1 MKNQGRY
8 TVTGVIFLVI
18 IVLLAVQLFN
28 LQLVKGEAYL
38 DNAQNFSRKEIR
50 LTGERGKILD
60 CNGLP
65 LAYNKTSYTLEFVRD
80 PNSTN
85 KEDRV
90 AYSKGILKAVQ
101 IVEQNGGNFLST
113 FAIRK
118 MDDGTFDFYWPTID
132 KEKSQ
137 KAYEARVKEWKDLH
151 CSKAKNIDK
160 TGTPEQIFNQYRAY
174 YEIPAEASYDEAYKV
189 MSVWQE
195 IRTSFYSS
203 YVPITLAKG
212 INMKTVAMIER
223 DAIDMPGLQISQSS
237 SRVYPNKTMAAHIIG
252 YLGRMTDEPTI
263 VEYKGKGYKGDDLIG
278 VAGIEAYKEADLSG
292 NTNERT
298 GLQVVEVNNLG
309 KVARVIES
317 DNKSPKNGNNVILTI
332 DSKLQKRLEE
342 ALAENI
348 AQIRAAQETKYRDN
362 KKKYDEWLQDRVDK
376 NIHYAEVGAAVV
388 MDVENGEVLAMA
400 SYPSYDL
407 NLFNGGLGISSEDFK
422 LLTDDNTNPLF
433 NNAISS
439 RGTPG
444 SVFKMATGLAGL
456 MENKIKPEDKIDDEG
471 PYIKHLQAGHED
483 EGPTCWVAPRYY
495 KHEGQDIVKAI
506 KNSCNFYFFTVA
518 DALGVELLNKW
529 ADLLG
534 LTSKTNIELPNEVTS
549 QVGSQAAL
557 YSKDHMSGVA
567 ALVKKKIISLMKET
581 CGKANLTYSDEKYS
595 ETAIMLMDIVNA
607 GLAEWGPDTRAI
619 LRNELKLSNADIM
632 KLTTDG
638 MSLDSS
644 ITASLNE
651 IKWNRG
657 MTIEAGIGQSVTLVT
672 PIAMARYVSALVN
685 GGDVFEARL
694 VKSVITPEGVVQATQ
709 PKLIRNLGVPDLYLQ
724 KIREGMADVVSEE
737 EEGTAAAF
745 FENYEY
751 KDQIGGKTGTAEVSQ
766 TIDLENNSWF
776 VAYAPKDKP
785 EIAVVVYIPSGY
797 QGAMSSYTAKEIVK
811 YYLDMK
817 YKKET
822 PDELPNVN
830 TLVR

>member
-8 TVTGVIFLVI
+8 TVTGVIFVVI
-18 IVLLAVQLFN
+18 IVLLAVQLFS
-28 LQLVKGEAYL
+28 LQLVKGEEYL
-38 DNAQNFSRKEIR
+38 NKAEEFSLKRIR

-60 CNGLP
+60 RNGLP

-80 PNSTN
+80 PSRTGE
-85 KEDRV
+85 KDRI

-118 MDDGTFDFYWPTID
+118 LEDGTFDFYWPNINKQD
-132 KEKSQ
+132 NA
-137 KAYEARVKEWKDLH
+137 KAYENRVKEWKDYN
-151 CSKAKNIDK
+151 CSSSKKIYKD
-160 TGTPEQIFNQYRAY
+160 GTPEQIFNQYREY
-174 YEIPAEASYDEAYKV
+174 YKIPAEASYDEAFKV

-212 INMKTVAMIER
+212 IDMKTVAMIER

-237 SRVYPNKTMAAHIIG
+237 SRVYPNKSMAAHIIG

-263 VEYKGKGYKGDDLIG
+263 VEYGEKGYKRDDLIG
-278 VAGIEAYKEADLSG
+278 VSGIEANKEADLSG

-348 AQIRAAQETKYRDN
+348 AQIRAAQETKYRDDQE
-362 KKKYDEWLQDRVDK
+362 KYDALLKDRIDDK
-376 NIHYAEVGAAVV
+376 IHYAQVGAAVV

-400 SYPSYDL
+400 SYPTFDL

-422 LLTDDNTNPLF
+422 LLTDDDTNPLF

-456 MENKIKPEDKIDDEG
+456 MEKKITPEEKIDDEG
-471 PYIKHLQAGHED
+471 HYNKYVKNKSEQ
-483 EGPTCWVAPRYY
+483 GPACWVRPFSA
-495 KHEGQDIVKAI
+495 HSNQTIVEAI
-506 KNSCNFYFFTVA
+506 KNSCNFFFFKVA
-518 DALGVELLNKW
+518 DEVGIDRLNKW

-534 LTSKTNIELPNEVTS
+534 LTSKTEIELPNEVAG
-549 QVGSQAAL
+549 QVGSQASL

-567 ALVKKKIISLMKET
+567 ALVKKKIVSLMKEA

-595 ETAIMLMDIVNA
+595 EAAIMTMDLVNA
-607 GLAEWGPDTRAI
+607 GLQEWGPDIRAI
-619 LRNELKLSNADIM
+619 LRNELKLSNADIQ
-632 KLTTDG
+632 KLTSDQ

-644 ITASLNE
+644 ISASLYE
-651 IKWNRG
+651 IKWNG
-657 MTIEAGIGQSVTLVT
+657 NMTIETGIGQSVTLVT

-751 KDQIGGKTGTAEVSQ
+751 ADQIGGKTGTAEVSQ

-797 QGAMSSYTAKEIVK
+797 QGAMSSFTAKEIVK

-817 YKKET
+817 YKQET
-822 PDELPNVN
+822 PDELPQVN